1 MDNSPIHDEARW
13 TEESRTLDCED
24 VGLNSLACLD
34 AEVLALMARELGRH
48 ADAEALEARADRLRR
63 LISTEL
69 WDSTRNIF
77 ANRLWSGAFVRS
89 VAPTSFYPLLCGAA
103 TPEQTRHLVAHL
115 EDPRMFGGEF
125 GLPSVSRDDPALAD
139 NVYWRGRIW
148 PILNFLVWS
157 GLRRAG
163 EREAAARLA
172 ARGEALFAA
181 SWTERR
187 LCPENYNPTTGEG
200 LDQADTDPFY
210 SWSALLPW
218 IAVGEAVHF
227 SAFDG
232 WSLDPSGPDVAFP
245 PTLTPAGPLA
255 IERTGGVLRL
265 RRDGALV
272 LETDCALSDLTLS
285 RELVA
290 ATVPAGKAGRSL
302 RFAVA
307 TGRRILAG
315 RLGDGEQAASMADG
329 IAAVTLPRTT
339 APQRLV
345 LVVAP

>member
-1 MDNSPIHDEARW
+1 
-13 TEESRTLDCED
+13 
-24 VGLNSLACLD
+24 
-34 AEVLALMARELGRH
+34 
-48 ADAEALEARADRLRR
+48 
-63 LISTEL
+63 
-69 WDSTRNIF
+69 
-77 ANRLWSGAFVRS
+77 VRS

-115 EDPRMFGGEF
+115 DDPRMFGGEF

-163 EREAAARLA
+163 ERESAARLA

-181 SWTERR
+181 SWTGRR

-265 RRDGALV
+265 MRDGALV